1 MNEKKSDVL
10 RKTTLGGS
18 ILAAISAGLCCV
30 GPLVAALLGA
40 GGFAAASAFARWRP
54 LFLVLTFALLALSWY
69 LTYRKPKESCATDGE
84 GATCPTRPAGRWNKI
99 VLGIATVVAIA
110 FAAFPNLS
118 GAFGKL
124 RQSSSPTGAIGTNSA
139 VLNVSI
145 PTMDCAACA
154 ASIEKTVRRQ
164 KGVEQA
170 QVNFDT
176 KQGVIYYDPSRTSSN
191 EIIAT
196 IDKTGFK
203 AVAPNAELKP

>member
-1 MNEKKSDVL
+1 MGVKKSDVL
-10 RKTTLGGS
+10 RKTSLGGS

-40 GGFAAASAFARWRP
+40 GGFAAASALAKWRP
-54 LFLVLTFALLALSWY
+54 LFLGLTFGLLALAWY

-84 GATCPTRPAGRWNKI
+84 GATCPPRPAGRWNKI
-99 VLGIATVVAIA
+99 VLAIATIVAIT

-118 GAFGKL
+118 GALGKL
-124 RQSSSPTGAIGTNSA
+124 RQSSSPTGVIGTTSA

-154 ASIEKTVRRQ
+154 AGIEKTVRAQ

-170 QVNFDT
+170 QVSFDT

-203 AVAPNAELKP
+203 AEPTNHKEKL